1 MRQTLLMYA
10 ALKTPASEVDT
21 VAIDLTVGTTRFE

>member
-10 ALKTPASEVDT
+10 AAKKSVPWA
-21 VAIDLTVGTTRFE
+21 VADIDLTVGTTRFE

>member
-10 ALKTPASEVDT
+10 TAKKPVPKAAAD
-21 VAIDLTVGTTRFE
+21 IDLTVGTTRFE

>member
-10 ALKTPASEVDT
+10 AANTHVW
-21 VAIDLTVGTTRFE
+21 VAADIDLTVGMTRFE

>member
-10 ALKTPASEVDT
+10 AANLGIQAMAD
-21 VAIDLTVGTTRFE
+21 IDLTVGTTCFE